1 MTATTTDAD
10 FRRALRVRATP
21 TVVRAAVSTAEG
33 VSGWWFPTTAAGD
46 GRLRVAMG
54 DSGVELRVRAE
65 GDDVVWDV
73 VDCPVEPDWVGTRM
87 RFTADADGDSD
98 GEGEGGTVLAF
109 THHGLAALPCLDVCT
124 AGWSW
129 YLPSLASYA
138 ETGTGAPGP
147 RPR

>member
-1 MTATTTDAD
+1 MTATTKAD
-10 FRRALRVRATP
+10 LRYALRVRATP
-21 TVVRAAVSTAEG
+21 ADVRAAVTTAKG
-33 VSGWWFPTTAAGD
+33 VSGWWFPTTTAGD

-54 DSGVELRVRAE
+54 DRGVELRVRTG

-73 VDCPVEPDWVGTRM
+73 LDCPVEPDWVGTRV
-87 RFTADADGDSD
+87 RFTADPDGQ
-98 GEGEGGTVLAF
+98 GGTALAF
-109 THHGLAALPCLDVCT
+109 MHHGLAALPCLDVCT

-129 YLPSLASYA
+129 YLPSLAAYV